1 MLVLLVAFAVLPLAL
16 PWLMGR
22 LGPRGFFVAALVPII
37 AFVYTALQTPR
48 VVSGE
53 VLTESYAWIP
63 SLGLSLSMRMD
74 TLGWLMALIVT
85 GVGALVMIYCRWYF
99 ADTTKDA
106 GAKSSKGAKSSQG
119 TAGATAT
126 AGSARKKRV
135 KPGVGMFSASLLAF
149 AGAMYGLVLTDDLI
163 VLVMFW
169 EITSILSYLLIGF
182 YHARG
187 ASRRAAL
194 QALLVTTLGGLVMF
208 VGAVILVVQAGTT
221 SLSAILAAYTAAGS
235 ALAGNALIN
244 TAIVLL
250 LVGALSKSAIFPFHF
265 WLPGAMAAPTPVSAY
280 LHAAAMVKA
289 GIYLIARLAPAFA
302 HSEPWRPIVIGLGL
316 FTMLLGGLQALR
328 ESDLKRILAFGTV
341 SQLGMLTVVLGYGE
355 RNSALAGLAL
365 LLGHA
370 LFKSALFLVVGVIDR
385 QLSTRDIGELSGVG
399 RQAPTLAIASM
410 VAVGSMVGLAPTVG
424 FVAKEAVLTSLLEGG
439 SRPDAVIPLVG
450 IVLGS
455 VLTTA
460 YGLRFIWG
468 AFWTK
473 RDASGEKLPTTV
485 WPDPPI
491 GFLASPVVLAALTLI
506 AGFAAPLLDVAFSG
520 YADTLPSAGGE
531 GHPYH
536 LALWHGWEP
545 ALFLSLASIALGAGL
560 FWVAQRTRRVPRRLL
575 PFTAADVYNGTLRGI
590 ARVAVWT
597 TTLTQRGSL
606 PVYVGTIFVVF
617 VAAEGTALLAS
628 PEWRVSFD
636 LWQTPMQLM
645 AAPIMIIAGLVAVR
659 AQKRYT
665 GVVLVSVT
673 GLGMVAL
680 FATSG
685 APDLALTQILVETV
699 TLVTFA
705 LVLRRIPARMGEHN
719 ASVWPVARMVL
730 AVAVGATMAM
740 VALVATGARVAEP
753 ISTAFPDLAYNL
765 GHGKNVVNVALV
777 DLRGWD
783 TMGELSVLILAATG
797 VASLVFVTHRSDLIS
812 QSISALPTAATRT
825 RRPLVETSEG
835 LRARTAGSS
844 STRQAWLVGGQRMR
858 PENRSIMLE
867 VIVRV
872 LFHTIIVVSIY
883 LLFAGHNLPGGG
895 FAGGLVAG
903 MALVMRYIAGGRYE
917 LGAAAPTDAGRLL
930 GAGMTL
936 AIACAVVPLLFGAA
950 PLTSWFWE
958 ADLPVIGHVEF
969 VTSTLFDIGVYLVV
983 IGLVLDVLRSLGGE
997 VDRQTQA
1004 LRQAQPPAAGQ
1015 APEAVQGAHGMP
1027 GVSAS

>member
-1 MLVLLVAFAVLPLAL
+1 MLLLLAAFAVLPLAL
-16 PWLMGR
+16 PWLVGR
-22 LGPRGFFVAALVPII
+22 IGSRAFLVAALVPL
-37 AFVYTALQTPR
+37 AGFVQAAALTPQ
-48 VVSGE
+48 VLAGE
-53 VLTESYAWIP
+53 IPTESYAWVP
-63 SLGLSLSMRMD
+63 QLGLELSMRMD
-74 TLGWLMALIVT
+74 TLGWVMALIVT

-99 ADTTKDA
+99 D
-106 GAKSSKGAKSSQG
+106 G
-119 TAGATAT
+119 
-126 AGSARKKRV
+126 KKA
-135 KPGVGMFSASLLAF
+135 GVGQFSAVLLAF

-194 QALLVTTLGGLVMF
+194 QALLVTTLGGLAMF
-208 VGAVILVVQAGTT
+208 VGAVILVVQAGTN
-221 SLSAILAAYTAAGS
+221 SLSAILAAYAAPGS
-235 ALAGNALIN
+235 TLTGPLID

-289 GIYLIARLAPAFA
+289 GIYLIARCAPAFA
-302 HSEPWRPIVIGLGL
+302 FAAPWRPIIITLGI

-365 LLGHA
+365 LIGHA
-370 LFKSALFLVVGVIDR
+370 LFKSSLFLVVGVIDR

-399 RQAPTLAIASM
+399 RQAPTLATFSIIAI
-410 VAVGSMVGLAPTVG
+410 ASMVGLAPTVG
-424 FVAKEAVLTSLLEGG
+424 FVAKEAALTSLLEGG
-439 SRPDAVIPLVG
+439 AHAEALIPLIG

-460 YGLRFIWG
+460 YGIRFVWG

-473 RDASGEKLPTTV
+473 KDESGAPRPVTE

-491 GFLASPVVLAALTLI
+491 GFLAAPIILSALTVVG
-506 AGFAAPLLDVAFSG
+506 GFAAPLLDIAFSG
-520 YADTLPSAGGE
+520 YADTLPAAGGE
-531 GHPYH
+531 SAYPYH
-536 LALWHGWEP
+536 LALWHGLEP
-545 ALFLSLASIALGAGL
+545 ALFLSLGSIAVGAVL
-560 FWVAQRTRRVPRRLL
+560 FWLTYRRAPLRRIL
-575 PFTAADVYNGTLRGI
+575 PFSAADVYNATLRVI
-590 ARVAVWT
+590 ARIAVWT
-597 TTLTQRGSL
+597 TTFTQRGSL

-617 VAAEGTALLAS
+617 VAAQTTAFVGGLVSGA
-628 PEWRVSFD
+628 EWQIFVD
-636 LWQTPMQLM
+636 AWQTPMQLVV
-645 AAPIMIIAGLVAVR
+645 APIMILAGVIAVR

-685 APDLALTQILVETV
+685 APDLALTQILIETV
-699 TLVTFA
+699 TLVAFA
-705 LVLRRIPARMGEHN
+705 LVLRRIPSRMGEHN
-719 ASVWPVARMVL
+719 ASVWPVARAVL
-730 AVAVGATMAM
+730 AIAGGATMAL
-740 VALVATGARVAEP
+740 VALVATGSRVAEP
-753 ISTAFPDLAYNL
+753 ISTAFPELAYEL

-797 VASLVFVTHRSDLIS
+797 VASLVFVTHRSDLLSSAIS
-812 QSISALPTAATRT
+812 SLPTGATRT
-825 RRPLVETSEG
+825 RRPLVETDEG
-835 LRARTAGSS
+835 PRPRSTQPG
-844 STRQAWLVGGQRMR
+844 STRQAWLVGGQRVK
-858 PENRSIMLE
+858 PENRSILLE

-950 PLTSWFWE
+950 PLTSAVWE
-958 ADLPVIGHVEF
+958 ADLPVLGHVEF
-969 VTSTLFDIGVYLVV
+969 VSSTFFDIGVYLVV

-997 VDRQTQA
+997 VDRQAQE
-1004 LRQAQPPAAGQ
+1004 LRDRQGTG
-1015 APEAVQGAHGMP
+1015 AV
-1027 GVSAS
+1027 S

>member
-1 MLVLLVAFAVLPLAL
+1 MLVFLAAFAVLPLAL
-16 PWLMGR
+16 PWLTSR
-22 LGPRGFFVAALVPII
+22 LGPRAFFLAALVPIA
-37 AFVYTALQTPR
+37 AFVHAATQTPR
-48 VVSGE
+48 VLAGE
-53 VLTESYAWIP
+53 TPTESFSWIP
-63 SLGLSLSMRMD
+63 QLGLDLSMRMD
-74 TLGWLMALIVT
+74 TLGWVMSLIVT

-99 ADTTKDA
+99 D
-106 GAKSSKGAKSSQG
+106 G
-119 TAGATAT
+119 
-126 AGSARKKRV
+126 KKQ
-135 KPGVGMFSASLLAF
+135 GVGLFSAVLLAF

-169 EITSILSYLLIGF
+169 EVTSILSYLLIGF

-208 VGAVILVVQAGTT
+208 VGAVILVVQAGTG
-221 SLSAILAAYTAAGS
+221 SISGILAAYSAPGS
-235 ALAGNALIN
+235 PLPGEPLIN
-244 TAIVLL
+244 TAIALM

-302 HSEPWRPIVIGLGL
+302 MAEPWRPMIIGLGL

-370 LFKSALFLVVGVIDR
+370 LFKSSLFLVVGVIDR

-399 RQAPTLAIASM
+399 RQAPTLATFSIIA
-410 VAVGSMVGLAPTVG
+410 VASMVGLAPTVG
-424 FVAKEAVLTSLLEGG
+424 FVAKEAVLSSLLEGVG
-439 SRPDAVIPLVG
+439 SLDAVVPLVG

-455 VLTTA
+455 ILTTA

-473 RDASGEKLPTTV
+473 KDAEGAALPVTA

-491 GFLASPVVLAALTLI
+491 GFLAAPVVLAGLTVV
-506 AGFAAPLLDVAFSG
+506 AGFVAPLLDVAFSG
-520 YADTLPSAGGE
+520 YADTLPSAHDGY
-531 GHPYH
+531 PYH
-536 LALWHGWEP
+536 LALWHGLEP
-545 ALFLSLASIALGAGL
+545 ALFLSLGSILVGVTL
-560 FWVAQRTRRVPRRLL
+560 FWFAQRLGRAPRRLL
-575 PFTAADVYNGTLRGI
+575 PFTAADVYNLVLRGI

-597 TTLTQRGSL
+597 TTFTQRGSL

-617 VAAEGTALLAS
+617 VAAEGTALLAA
-628 PEWRVSFD
+628 PEWRIQLD
-636 LWQTPMQLM
+636 AWQTPIQLV
-645 AAPIMIIAGLVAVR
+645 AAPLMIIAGVVAVR
-659 AQKRYT
+659 ARKRYT

-673 GLGMVAL
+673 GLGMVTL

-685 APDLALTQILVETV
+685 APDLALTQVLVETV
-699 TLVTFA
+699 TLVAFA

-719 ASVWPVARMVL
+719 ASVWPVARAVL
-730 AVAVGATMAM
+730 AVAVGATMAVIAM
-740 VALVATGARVAEP
+740 VATGARIAEP
-753 ISTAFPDLAYNL
+753 ISTSFADLAYEL

-797 VASLVFVTHRSDLIS
+797 VASLVFVTHRSDLVS
-812 QSISALPTAATRT
+812 SSISALPTAAIRT
-825 RRPLVETSEG
+825 RRPLIETSEG
-835 LRARTAGSS
+835 PRPRASAPE
-844 STRQAWLVGGQRMR
+844 STRQAWLVGGARVR

-867 VIVRV
+867 VIVRI

-903 MALVMRYIAGGRYE
+903 MALVMRYVAGGRYE

-930 GAGMTL
+930 GAGMTI
-936 AIACAVVPLLFGAA
+936 AIGCAIVPLLFGEPA
-950 PLTSWFWE
+950 LTSTFWE
-958 ADLPVIGHVEF
+958 TELPVIGHVEF

-983 IGLVLDVLRSLGGE
+983 VGLVLDVLRSLGGE
-997 VDRQTQA
+997 VDRQAQA
-1004 LRQAQPPAAGQ
+1004 LREASVAPGRRAA
-1015 APEAVQGAHGMP
+1015 
-1027 GVSAS
+1027 S

>member
-1 MLVLLVAFAVLPLAL
+1 MLVLLAAFAVIPLTL
-16 PWLMGR
+16 PWLVGR
-22 LGPRGFFVAALVPII
+22 IGPRAFFVAALLPVVAFVHAALATPEII
-37 AFVYTALQTPR
+37 AGR
-48 VVSGE
+48 VP
-53 VLTESYAWIP
+53 TESLPWIP
-63 SLGLSLSMRMD
+63 QLGVDLSMRMD
-74 TLGWLMALIVT
+74 TLGWVLTLIVT
-85 GVGALVMIYCRWYF
+85 GVGALVLLYCRWYF
-99 ADTTKDA
+99 DGKT
-106 GAKSSKGAKSSQG
+106 Q
-119 TAGATAT
+119 
-126 AGSARKKRV
+126 
-135 KPGVGMFSASLLAF
+135 GVGLFAAVLLGF
-149 AGAMYGLVLTDDLI
+149 AGAMYGLVLTDDII

-208 VGAVILVVQAGTT
+208 VGAVMLSVIYGTNSIT
-221 SLSAILAAYTAAGS
+221 AIVSDAAALRPGSDGLLA
-235 ALAGNALIN
+235 

-302 HSEPWRPIVIGLGL
+302 ENELWRPIVIGLGI
-316 FTMLLGGLQALR
+316 FTMLLGGFQALR

-365 LLGHA
+365 LIGHA
-370 LFKSALFLVVGVIDR
+370 LFKSALFLIVGIIDR

-399 RQAPTLAIASM
+399 RQAPTLAVVSIIAIASM
-410 VAVGSMVGLAPTVG
+410 VGFAPTVG

-439 SRPDAVIPLVG
+439 TRPDALIPLLG
-450 IVLGS
+450 ILLGS
-455 VLTTA
+455 ILTTA
-460 YGLRFIWG
+460 YGLRFVWG

-473 RDASGEKLPTTV
+473 KDAAGAARPVTP
-485 WPDPPI
+485 WPDPPL
-491 GFLASPVVLAALTLI
+491 GFLAAPILLAALTLA
-506 AGFAAPLLDVAFSG
+506 AGFTAPLLDTAFSG
-520 YADTLPSAGGE
+520 YADTLPAVGGY
-531 GHPYH
+531 PYH

-545 ALFLSLASIALGAGL
+545 ALFLSLGSIALGAVV
-560 FWVAQRTRRVPRRLL
+560 FAVAQRTGRMPHRVL
-575 PFTAADVYNGTLRGI
+575 PFTAADVYNLVLRLI
-590 ARVAVWT
+590 ARIAVWT
-597 TTLTQRGSL
+597 TTFTQRGSL

-617 VAAEGTALLAS
+617 VAAEGTALFAS
-628 PEWRVSFD
+628 GDWQISLD
-636 LWQTPMQLM
+636 AWQTPMQLVV
-645 AAPIMIIAGLVAVR
+645 APIMIIAGIFAVR
-659 AQKRYT
+659 ARKRYT
-665 GVVLVSVT
+665 GVVLVSAT

-699 TLVTFA
+699 TLVAFA
-705 LVLRRIPARMGEHN
+705 LVLRRIPARLGEHN
-719 ASVWPVARMVL
+719 ASVKPILRAIL
-730 AVAVGATMAM
+730 AIAVGATMAM
-740 VALVATGARVAEP
+740 VAMVATGARVATP
-753 ISTAFPDLAYNL
+753 ISERFPDLAYEL

-812 QSISALPTAATRT
+812 RSISALPTGVTRT
-825 RRPLVETSEG
+825 RRPLIETAEG
-835 LRARTAGSS
+835 PRPRGSDPD
-844 STRQAWLVGGQRMR
+844 STRQTWLVGGQKVR
-858 PENRSIMLE
+858 PENRSILLE
-867 VIVRV
+867 VIVRI

-903 MALVMRYIAGGRYE
+903 MALVMRYVAGGRYE

-930 GAGMTL
+930 GAGMAL
-936 AIACAVVPLLFGAA
+936 AVATAVLPLLFGLP
-950 PLTSWFWE
+950 PLKSVFWE
-958 ADLPVIGHVEF
+958 AEIPIIGHIEF

-983 IGLVLDVLRSLGGE
+983 VGLVLDVLRSLGGE
-997 VDRQTQA
+997 VDRQTQEV
-1004 LRQAQPPAAGQ
+1004 R
-1015 APEAVQGAHGMP
+1015 ER
-1027 GVSAS
+1027 GVMVS